1 MGTVA
6 DITDRQPHVVVQAAD
21 GVHCIPHSLLRDV
34 IAGRQPSSILTEPV
48 LQRIVEEWMHQV
60 TGVAH
65 ER

>member
-1 MGTVA
+1 MQNVVEL
-6 DITDRQPHVVVQAAD
+6 TDRQPHVVIDASDA
-21 GVHCIPHSLLRDV
+21 VHQIPHSLLRDV

-65 ER
+65 D